1 MREPSSYFPA
11 LLAVLLWLFLFLGLY
26 LTSLYS
32 YLLFHSIAEIFSVII
47 AGAVFALAWNSRR
60 IITNNYLLFLGIALL
75 FVAFLDLFHTLAYKG
90 MGVFPGYG
98 PNLPTQL
105 WVAARFLQS
114 LSLLAAP
121 LFLNRRLRPGLVF
134 GGYLLVTSL
143 LLYSIFHGHIFPDCF
158 VEGQGLTAFKKYS
171 EYSISFIL
179 LAAMGFLLQKRREFD
194 PGVLRLLLC
203 SILLSIGSELAFT
216 FYVSVYGLSNLI
228 GHLFKI
234 LAFYCIYKAIIETG
248 LVKPFN
254 LLFRDLKLR
263 EEALQKEQDTI
274 NALNAELLQHVR
286 QLEASNQEL
295 EAFSYSASHD
305 LQAPLR
311 AISGFSEMLLADYS
325 PNLDEKGQK
334 FLRIIQ
340 DSALKMELLIDS
352 LLSLSRM
359 ERREINPAAI
369 NMEELARAAFAEQ
382 QTGAAKVPQLL
393 IKPLPPA
400 RGDQVLLR
408 QVWVNLL
415 ANALKFSQPQEQPA
429 IEVGGWSEEQEQV
442 YYVKDNG
449 VGFDMQYVENIFASF
464 RRLHREAEFPGAGI
478 GLALVRRIIERHG
491 GRVWAEGTEGA
502 GATFYFT
509 LPR

>member
-60 IITNNYLLFLGIALL
+60 IIANNYLLFLGIALL
-75 FVAFLDLFHTLAYKG
+75 FVAFLDLVHTLAYKG

-98 PNLPTQL
+98 ANLPTQL
-105 WVAARFLQS
+105 WIAARFLQS

-121 LFLNRRLRPGLVF
+121 LFLNRRLRPGIVF
-134 GGYLLVTSL
+134 GGYFLLSAFL
-143 LLYSIFHGHIFPDCF
+143 LLSIFHGHIFPDCF
-158 VEGQGLTAFKKYS
+158 VEGQGLTAFKKHS
-171 EYSISFIL
+171 EYLISFIL
-179 LAAMGFLLQKRREFD
+179 LAAMGFLLQKRQEFD
-194 PGVLRLLLC
+194 PGVLRLLLWA
-203 SILLSIGSELAFT
+203 ILLSIGAELAFT

-263 EEALQKEQDTI
+263 EEALQKERDTI
-274 NALNAELLQHVR
+274 NALNAELLQRLR
-286 QLEASNQEL
+286 QLEATNQEL
-295 EAFSYSASHD
+295 EAFSYYASHD

-311 AISGFSEMLLADYS
+311 AITGFSKILLDDYS
-325 PNLDEKGQK
+325 SNLEEEGQK
-334 FLRIIQ
+334 FLQIIQ
-340 DSALKMELLIDS
+340 DNTLKMKLLIDS

-359 ERREINPAAI
+359 ERRDINLTEI
-369 NMEELARAAFAEQ
+369 NMEELALDALEGQ
-382 QTGAAKVPQLL
+382 KTGVTKVPQLL

-400 RGDQVLLR
+400 RADLVMLR

-415 ANALKFSQPQEQPA
+415 ANALKFTQPQDRPA
-429 IEVGGWSEEQEQV
+429 IEVGGWSEEQEHV
-442 YYVKDNG
+442 YYVRDNG
-449 VGFDMQYVENIFASF
+449 IGFDMQYVERIFDSF
-464 RRLHREAEFPGAGI
+464 QRLHGEAEFAGTGI
-478 GLALVRRIIERHG
+478 GLALVKRIIDRHG
-491 GRVWAEGTEGA
+491 GRVWGEGKVGE
-502 GATFYFT
+502 GATFYFS